1 MGSCYCLLENE
12 QIGEL
17 CFIVFRYLYL
27 NNEKLKCRV
36 GVVAT
41 ASAGDNRRPTM
52 HRMLICRG
60 GISDEKLEILKAQLL
75 LNTSDILISKKNLE
89 RLRSQEGMPFPKE
102 VAELFDTAIHA
113 EEYYRLSEFQ
123 IKSLDLDLEDRLR
136 AICLLR
142 NMSTAPKYNKVGSKT
157 DELVFDYLTPD
168 CKESADP
175 LPSVDNDEV

>member
-1 MGSCYCLLENE
+1 
-12 QIGEL
+12 
-17 CFIVFRYLYL
+17 
-27 NNEKLKCRV
+27 
-36 GVVAT
+36 
-41 ASAGDNRRPTM
+41 
-52 HRMLICRG
+52 
-60 GISDEKLEILKAQLL
+60 
-75 LNTSDILISKKNLE
+75 
-89 RLRSQEGMPFPKE
+89 MPFPKE